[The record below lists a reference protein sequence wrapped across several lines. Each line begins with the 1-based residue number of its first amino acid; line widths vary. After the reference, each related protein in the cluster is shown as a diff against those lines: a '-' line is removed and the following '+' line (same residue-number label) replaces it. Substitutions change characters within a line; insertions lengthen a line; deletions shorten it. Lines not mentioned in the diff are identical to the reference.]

1 MLVDIDD
8 VRAEIECS
16 YRKYEEELRG
26 EKNMNYRRML
36 YGILA
41 GYRKVEIMLYELEK
55 VYRERES
62 ECVRSSREKGYEE
75 YRNV

>member
-8 VRAEIECS
+8 VRAELEHS

-26 EKNMNYRRML
+26 ERDMNYRRTL

-41 GYRKVEIMLYELEK
+41 GYRKVEIMLHEMEEIYRKQGLEHIE
-55 VYRERES
+55 VMGGTE
-62 ECVRSSREKGYEE
+62 
-75 YRNV
+75 

>member
-1 MLVDIDD
+1 MWVDVDD
-8 VRAEIECS
+8 VRAELKRS

-26 EKNMNYRRML
+26 EKDMNYRRTL

-41 GYRKVEIMLYELEK
+41 GYRKVEIMLDELEK

-62 ECVRSSREKGYEE
+62 ECVRGIKEKGYEE
-75 YRNV
+75 